1 MKTKRKRIK
10 VRQREHVISTNVFDE
25 QKNNSKNLYNCATK
39 DTFDKKINQY
49 EKTRIIPKETNY
61 NSGTS
66 I

>member
-39 DTFDKKINQY
+39 DTFDKKN
-49 EKTRIIPKETNY
+49 K
-61 NSGTS
+61 SV
-66 I
+66 